1 LNYAFINYIIYLV
14 RWGNKLTQYLLPGVD
29 VLSAKSKTADQVWV
43 RKMNRA
49 IILQV
54 FRTHPALSRA
64 RLAIETGLNPSTVS
78 SIISELIQE
87 NLVRETDLIQSAI
100 GRPGRL
106 LEINPEGGCAL
117 GIEINVDYIEFLIT
131 DFAANVLWRER
142 QASVPE
148 VGQEEIILKVSNLA
162 RKASAFIQD
171 CKSRRL
177 LGVGVGVP
185 GLVDVS
191 SGLLRIAPNLHW
203 VNVPIRDVL
212 AGWFDCP
219 IYVENEA
226 NAAALG
232 EYYFG
237 AVRNVKDFIYLS
249 AGIGLGSGIV
259 MGGKLFRGMFGYAG
273 EAGHM
278 TLDVNGEIC
287 GCGKRGCW
295 ETFVGPRAVEHRVQR
310 SIAAGAKSILSDM
323 VKGDLKNIV
332 IDDVIQAAQDGDQI
346 AVDALGEVA
355 FYLGIGIANL
365 VNLFNVEVIVLGG
378 ALNKASPFLLKDVER
393 VVFEN
398 TLAPGRE
405 HLRIIPS
412 AHGTDACVMGA
423 IALVLDDF
431 IREPDL
437 SGGVIDHSKKG
448 GKGMD

>member
-1 LNYAFINYIIYLV
+1 M
-14 RWGNKLTQYLLPGVD
+14 P
-29 VLSAKSKTADQVWV
+29 AKNNTADQVWV
-43 RKMNRA
+43 RKTNRA
-49 IILQV
+49 VILQV
-54 FRTHPALSRA
+54 FRTHPTLSRA
-64 RLAIETGLNPSTVS
+64 RLAKETGLNPSTVS

-87 NLVRETDLIQSAI
+87 NLIRETDLIHPST

-106 LEINPEGGCAL
+106 LELNPAGGCAL
-117 GIEINVDYIEFLIT
+117 GIEINVDYIEFLVT
-131 DFAANVLWRER
+131 DFAANVLWRQR
-142 QASVPE
+142 QAVTPE
-148 VGQEEIILKVSNLA
+148 IGQEEIMLQVSYLA
-162 RKASAFIQD
+162 KKASALIQES
-171 CKSRRL
+171 KYSL

-191 SGLLRIAPNLHW
+191 NGLLRIAPNLHW

-212 AGWFDCP
+212 ASYFDCP

-249 AGIGLGSGIV
+249 SGIGLGSGIV
-259 MGGKLFRGMFGYAG
+259 IGGKLFKGMFGYAG
-273 EAGHM
+273 EVGHM

-295 ETFVGPRAVEHRVQR
+295 ETFVGPRAVEQRVQR
-310 SIAAGAKSILSDM
+310 SLTFGAKSIMTDM
-323 VKGDLKNIV
+323 VKGDIQNIV
-332 IDDVIQAAQDGDQI
+332 FDDVIKAAKMGDQT
-346 AVDALGEVA
+346 AMDALSKVA

-378 ALNKASPFLLKDVER
+378 ALNNASSFMLDDIER
-393 VVFEN
+393 VVSAN

-405 HLRIIPS
+405 HLKIIPS

-423 IALVLDDF
+423 IALVLDD
-431 IREPDL
+431 ILREP
-437 SGGVIDHSKKG
+437 VF
-448 GKGMD
+448 

>member
-1 LNYAFINYIIYLV
+1 VA
-14 RWGNKLTQYLLPGVD
+14 
-29 VLSAKSKTADQVWV
+29 LSQKKADQVWV
-43 RKMNRA
+43 RKINRA

-64 RLAIETGLNPSTVS
+64 RLAVETGLNPSTVS
-78 SIISELIQE
+78 SIVGELIQE
-87 NLVRETDLIQSAI
+87 DLIREADLIQSST

-106 LEINPEGGCAL
+106 LELNPEDGCAL

-131 DFAANVLWRER
+131 DFAANVLWR
-142 QASVPE
+142 QKQSIAPE
-148 VGQEEIILKVSNLA
+148 IGQEEIMLQVSHLA
-162 RKASAFIQD
+162 KKASAFVQD
-171 CKSRRL
+171 RKSHL

-203 VNVPIRDVL
+203 TNIPVREAL
-212 AGWFDCP
+212 AKHFDCP

-259 MGGKLFRGMFGYAG
+259 IGGKLFRGMFGYAG

-278 TLDVNGEIC
+278 TLDVNGELC
-287 GCGKRGCW
+287 GCGKHGCL
-295 ETFVGPRAVEHRVQR
+295 ETFVGPRAVEQRVQ
-310 SIAAGAKSILSDM
+310 SSLASGAKSIMTDM
-323 VKGDLKNIV
+323 VKGDIRNIV
-332 IDDVIQAAQDGDQI
+332 FDDVLKAAKMGDQI
-346 AVDALGEVA
+346 AMDALAKVA

-365 VNLFNVEVIVLGG
+365 VNLFDVELIVLGG
-378 ALNKASPFLLKDVER
+378 ALNKASSFIMEDIER
-393 VVFEN
+393 AVSAY
-398 TLAPGRE
+398 TLSPERE

-423 IALVLDDF
+423 IALVLDD
-431 IREPDL
+431 ILCEP
-437 SGGVIDHSKKG
+437 VF
-448 GKGMD
+448 

>member
-1 LNYAFINYIIYLV
+1 
-14 RWGNKLTQYLLPGVD
+14 
-29 VLSAKSKTADQVWV
+29 
-43 RKMNRA
+43 M
-49 IILQV
+49 
-54 FRTHPALSRA
+54 
-64 RLAIETGLNPSTVS
+64 NPSTVS

-87 NLVRETDLIQSAI
+87 NLIRETNLIHSST

-106 LEINPEGGCAL
+106 LELNPEGGCAM
-117 GIEINVDYIEFLIT
+117 GIEINVDYIELMVT
-131 DFAANVLWRER
+131 NFAATILWR
-142 QASVPE
+142 QKLTSTPE
-148 VGQEEIILKVSNLA
+148 IGQEEIMLRVLNLA
-162 RKASAFIQD
+162 KEASVFIQAH
-171 CKSRRL
+171 KYHL

-191 SGLLRIAPNLHW
+191 NGLLRLAPNLHW
-203 VNVPIRDVL
+203 VDVPVRDVL
-212 AGWFDCP
+212 ASQFDCP

-237 AVRNVKDFIYLS
+237 AVRNIKDFIYLS

-259 MGGKLFRGMFGYAG
+259 IGGKLFRGMFGYAG

-278 TLDVNGEIC
+278 TLDVNGELC
-287 GCGKRGCW
+287 GCGKHGCW

-310 SIAAGAKSILSDM
+310 SLAAGAKSILNDM
-323 VKGDLKNIV
+323 VKGDIQKIV
-332 IDDVIQAAQDGDQI
+332 IDDVLQAAEIGDQI
-346 AVDALGEVA
+346 AIDALSQVA

-378 ALNKASPFLLKDVER
+378 ALNKASPLIIKDIER

-412 AHGTDACVMGA
+412 AHGTDACIMGA
-423 IALVLDDF
+423 IALVLDDILRDPHYF
-431 IREPDL
+431 A
-437 SGGVIDHSKKG
+437 
-448 GKGMD
+448 

>member
-1 LNYAFINYIIYLV
+1 MAS
-14 RWGNKLTQYLLPGVD
+14 G
-29 VLSAKSKTADQVWV
+29 KSQTADQVWV

-49 IILQV
+49 VILQV
-54 FRTHPALSRA
+54 FRTHPTLSRA
-64 RLAIETGLNPSTVS
+64 RLATETGLNPSTVS
-78 SIISELIQE
+78 DIISELIQE
-87 NLVRETDLIQSAI
+87 NLIRETDLIQSAT

-106 LEINPEGGCAL
+106 LELNPEGGCAL
-117 GIEINVDYIEFLIT
+117 GIEINVDYIEFVVT
-131 DFAANVLWRER
+131 DFAANILWRKR
-142 QASVPE
+142 LASTPE
-148 VGQEEIILKVSNLA
+148 VGQEEIILQVSKLA
-162 RKASAFIQD
+162 KKASVFIQK
-171 CKSRRL
+171 CGSRL

-191 SGLLRIAPNLHW
+191 SGLLRYAPNLHW
-203 VNVPIRDVL
+203 VDVPIRDAL
-212 AGWFDCP
+212 ASYFDCP

-259 MGGKLFRGMFGYAG
+259 IGGKLFRGMFGYAG

-278 TLDVNGEIC
+278 TLDVNGDIC

-295 ETFVGPRAVEHRVQR
+295 ETFVGPRAVERRVQR
-310 SIAAGAKSILSDM
+310 SLAEGAKSILSDM
-323 VKGDLKNIV
+323 AKGDLKNIV
-332 IDDVIQAAQDGDQI
+332 FDDVLQAAQIGDQI
-346 AVDALGEVA
+346 AIDALGVVA

-393 VVFEN
+393 VVSEN
-398 TLAPGRE
+398 TLPPGKE

-423 IALVLDDF
+423 IALVLDD
-431 IREPDL
+431 ILREPVFL
-437 SGGVIDHSKKG
+437 
-448 GKGMD
+448 

>member
-1 LNYAFINYIIYLV
+1 MAA
-14 RWGNKLTQYLLPGVD
+14 G
-29 VLSAKSKTADQVWV
+29 KSQTADQVWV

-49 IILQV
+49 VILQV
-54 FRTHPALSRA
+54 FRTHPTLSRA
-64 RLAIETGLNPSTVS
+64 RLASETGLNPSTVS
-78 SIISELIQE
+78 DIISELIQE
-87 NLVRETDLIQSAI
+87 NLIRETDLIQSGT

-106 LEINPEGGCAL
+106 LELNPEGGCAL
-117 GIEINVDYIEFLIT
+117 GIEINVDYIEFLVT
-131 DFAANVLWRER
+131 DFAANVLWRKRET
-142 QASVPE
+142 STPE
-148 VGQEEIILKVSNLA
+148 IGQEEIMLQVSKLA
-162 RKASAFIQD
+162 KKASVFIQK
-171 CKSRRL
+171 CKSRL

-191 SGLLRIAPNLHW
+191 SGLLRYAPNLKW

-212 AGWFDCP
+212 ASHFDCP

-259 MGGKLFRGMFGYAG
+259 IGGKLFRGMFGYAG

-278 TLDVNGEIC
+278 TLDVNGDIC

-295 ETFVGPRAVEHRVQR
+295 ETFVGPRAVEQRVQR
-310 SIAAGAKSILSDM
+310 SLAGGANSVLSDM
-323 VKGDLKNIV
+323 AKGDLKNIV
-332 IDDVIQAAQDGDQI
+332 FDDVLQAAQNGDQI
-346 AVDALGEVA
+346 AIDALGVVA

-378 ALNKASPFLLKDVER
+378 ALTKASSFLLNEVEC
-393 VVFEN
+393 VVSEN
-398 TLAPGRE
+398 TLPPGKE

-412 AHGTDACVMGA
+412 AHGTDACIMGA
-423 IALVLDDF
+423 IALVLDD
-431 IREPDL
+431 ILREPVFL
-437 SGGVIDHSKKG
+437 
-448 GKGMD
+448 